1 MTSPQAPALA
11 TSREWTGLAVIA
23 LPCAVYA
30 MDLTVLNLALP
41 AISADLRPSGSELL
55 WIIDIYGFLVA
66 GFLIT
71 MGTLGDR
78 IGRRKLLL
86 IGAAAFGIASAIA
99 AFSTSSAMLIAMRA
113 LLGIAGATLAPS
125 TLSLIRNMFHDPQQ
139 RQFAIGIWI
148 ASFSLGGAIGPLVG
162 GAMLQFFWWGS
173 VFLLAVPVMV
183 LLLLVGPHLLPEYRD
198 PAAGRIDL
206 VSVGQSLAAVLAMVY
221 GLKQIAE
228 HGPALGNVG
237 VLIGGLVL
245 AAMFVRRQ
253 GRLPYPLLET
263 RLFRQPAFSAAIAAY
278 ALSCLAMFGV
288 YIFITQHLQGVLGLS
303 PLHAGIAIIPWS
315 LAFVVGSL
323 AAPRLARRW
332 SAVGVIVGGLA
343 VAGLGFALLTFV
355 DSRHALAVIVAST
368 VVMSLGMAPVF
379 TIGNEIIVTA
389 APPER
394 TGAASAISETASEFS
409 GALGIAVFGSI
420 GIALYRHLLA
430 PALPAGLS
438 SDAAGVAL
446 ATLGGAASVAET
458 LGGTTGPALLSAARS
473 AFTDAL
479 QLVAALG
486 AVIVAT
492 ASVLAAR
499 MLRRPRPLG
508 ASDAAVRGA
517 KADTTPPASIA
528 TSDERPR

>member
-1 MTSPQAPALA
+1 MTPSDTQARA
-11 TSREWTGLAVIA
+11 TSREWIGLAVIA

-41 AISADLRPSGSELL
+41 AISAALRPSGAELL
-55 WIIDIYGFLVA
+55 WIIDIYGFFVA

-86 IGAAAFGIASAIA
+86 IGAAAFAIASAIA

-148 ASFSLGGAIGPLVG
+148 SSYSVGGAIGPLVG
-162 GAMLQFFWWGS
+162 GAMLEFFWWGS
-173 VFLLAVPVMV
+173 VFLLAVPVM
-183 LLLLVGPHLLPEYRD
+183 LMLLVVGPSLLPEYRD

-206 VSVGQSLAAVLAMVY
+206 VSVGQSLAAVLAVVY

-228 HGPALGNVG
+228 HGPALPSAA

-245 AAMFVRRQ
+245 AAVFVRRQ
-253 GRLPYPLLET
+253 SRLDHPLLDM
-263 RLFRQPAFSAAIAAY
+263 RLFRQAAFSAAIASY

-288 YIFITQHLQGVLGLS
+288 YIFITQYLQGVLGLS

-323 AAPRLARRW
+323 GAPKLARRW
-332 SAVGVIVGGLA
+332 SPISAIVGGLA
-343 VAGLGFALLTFV
+343 VAGVGFALLAFV
-355 DSRHALAVIVAST
+355 DSRYALAVLVVST
-368 VVMSLGMAPVF
+368 IVMSLGMAPVF
-379 TIGNEIIVTA
+379 TIGNEIIITA

-394 TGAASAISETASEFS
+394 AGAASAISETASEFS

-438 SDAAGVAL
+438 PDAAAVAL
-446 ATLGGAASVAET
+446 ATLGGAGAVGQT
-458 LGGTTGPALLSAARS
+458 LGGVTGAALIGAARS

-479 QLVAALG
+479 QLVAVLG
-486 AVIVAT
+486 AVIIVS

-499 MLRRPRPLG
+499 MLRRGGGTSASTAHERAGNSAAAISAADQPPR
-508 ASDAAVRGA
+508 
-517 KADTTPPASIA
+517 
-528 TSDERPR
+528 

>member
-1 MTSPQAPALA
+1 MTASDTSALA
-11 TSREWTGLAVIA
+11 TSREWIGLAVIA

-41 AISADLRPSGSELL
+41 AISADLRPSGSQLL
-55 WIIDIYGFLVA
+55 WIVDIYGFLVA

-113 LLGIAGATLAPS
+113 LLGVAGATLAPS

-162 GAMLQFFWWGS
+162 GAMLEFFWWGS
-173 VFLLAVPVMV
+173 VFLLAVPVMS
-183 LLLLVGPHLLPEYRD
+183 LLLLVGPSLLPEYRD

-206 VSVGQSLAAVLAMVY
+206 VSVGQSLVAVLSVVY
-221 GLKQIAE
+221 ALKQIAE
-228 HGPALGNVG
+228 HGPALASAG
-237 VLIGGLVL
+237 VLIGGVVL
-245 AAMFVRRQ
+245 AAVFVRRQ
-253 GRLPYPLLET
+253 GRLDHPLLET

-288 YIFITQHLQGVLGLS
+288 YIFITQYLQGVLGLS

-323 AAPRLARRW
+323 AAPNLARRW

-343 VAGLGFALLTFV
+343 VAGIGFALLAFV
-355 DSRHALAVIVAST
+355 DSRHALAVLVAST
-368 VVMSLGMAPVF
+368 IVMSLGMAPVF
-379 TIGNEIIVTA
+379 TIGNEIIITA

-394 TGAASAISETASEFS
+394 AGAASAISETASEFS

-420 GIALYRHLLA
+420 GIALYRHLLG

-438 SDAAGVAL
+438 TDAAAVAL
-446 ATLGGAASVAET
+446 ATLGGAVSVAQT
-458 LGGTTGPALLSAARS
+458 LDSATGPALIGAARN

-479 QLVAALG
+479 QLVAVLG
-486 AVIVAT
+486 AFIVVA
-492 ASVLAAR
+492 ASGLAAR
-499 MLRRPRPLG
+499 MLRRNG
-508 ASDAAVRGA
+508 ATAASPAAGRSEVS
-517 KADTTPPASIA
+517 PPTAIA
-528 TSDERPR
+528 ASDERPH